1 MASMRINKYCLT
13 GLGPILQFAG
23 CFSFTIAIRLVIER
37 RDWLLDLF
45 RLFVA
50 LSNPFAELLASQGE
64 LRAAWLFVGLIGILL
79 WDLSNHYFGD
89 LKIVECLLFMLYI
102 ASKALIRPQPP
113 LRPRRGLI
121 RSRPADAHDEGSSH
135 GDSLQSTP
143 VRQPASHDAADEGI
157 SNIGGAISGPAAT
170 ERTVSEPS
178 GRQAAQQDAPNDGS
192 RSRTDSA
199 FVPGMDQPTLPPSK
213 RPSPKDTLEQERG
226 ARHRQQP
233 APREADDSEVLHR
246 SAAPSPTSAQA
257 VRRRAA
263 ATQDFS
269 SGRFAA
275 ARDGPDA
282 TPTPRARFIAS
293 PSATGMLP
301 GQTDSASR

>member
-121 RSRPADAHDEGSSH
+121 RSRPADAHDEGSSQ

-143 VRQPASHDAADEGI
+143 VRQSGSHDAAEGI

-213 RPSPKDTLEQERG
+213 SPSPPDTLEQERG

-263 ATQDFS
+263 ATQTSRPGGLPQPETDPTRLRRRGRDS
-269 SGRFAA
+269 SPLR
-275 ARDGPDA
+275 R
-282 TPTPRARFIAS
+282 
-293 PSATGMLP
+293 
-301 GQTDSASR
+301 